1 MEIRSSDVARAFF
14 RGLLAGMCIGIG
26 CCLRLFCENRL
37 IAALPLAMGLCCA
50 LLLKGAL
57 FPCPSVRA
65 LQASLLALILISN
78 LIGALPPSLLSLVD
92 PQLKL
97 AAYRLCVRMLEAGYL
112 ACLLNALLCGFLLF
126 FIALGWTRFYSR
138 GPLPT
143 FFCTLMA
150 VTAGFL
156 FNLEHCV
163 ANMSYLFMGD
173 MHFRFPLKAAAL
185 CAVTAAGNALGARL
199 GCALGACF
207 KHLFYSRASAID
219 KTYRK
224 KK

>member
-97 AAYRLCVRMLEAGYL
+97 VPTGFACACWKPVTWL
-112 ACLLNALLCGFLLF
+112 AC
-126 FIALGWTRFYSR
+126 
-138 GPLPT
+138 
-143 FFCTLMA
+143 
-150 VTAGFL
+150 
-156 FNLEHCV
+156 
-163 ANMSYLFMGD
+163 
-173 MHFRFPLKAAAL
+173 
-185 CAVTAAGNALGARL
+185 
-199 GCALGACF
+199 
-207 KHLFYSRASAID
+207 
-219 KTYRK
+219 
-224 KK
+224 